1 MLSLGA
7 FAQTPAMHDIRP
19 GYGVTGI
26 GWLSDYHPALKG
38 TPGDSRV
45 YYLDSGVPGGT
56 VYVQGGTH
64 GNEIAGVVAATILV
78 ERAMPTA
85 GRLIVVPHGNNA
97 NTDYND
103 GYFPDAPDYFSIEV
117 EGGVER
123 HF

>member
-7 FAQTPAMHDIRP
+7 FAQSPALHDIRP

-38 TPGDSRV
+38 TPGDTRV

-64 GNEIAGVVAATILV
+64 GNEIAGVIAAVVLV
-78 ERAMPTA
+78 EKAVPTT
-85 GRLIVVPHGNNA
+85 GKLIVVPHGNNA
-97 NTDYND
+97 NVDYND
-103 GYFPDAPDYFSIEV
+103 GSFSDVPETFELDAKD
-117 EGGVER
+117 
-123 HF
+123 